1 MLKNDHVMNFKKFD
15 EISMM
20 RGVAQFRSSLGK
32 KA

>member
-1 MLKNDHVMNFKKFD
+1 MLKNDVMNFKKFD
-15 EISMM
+15 EISMI